1 MHFYRSRYIKNVIFL
16 MKYMELSHT
25 YAELTDYYVCDNG
38 SCHNGCILDIFDQ
51 VVHYGPLFFP
61 RHPLRQDLF

>member
-1 MHFYRSRYIKNVIFL
+1 
-16 MKYMELSHT
+16 MELSDT

-38 SCHNGCILDIFDQ
+38 SCHNGCILDVFDQ